1 MAKQKNKLDEICKPE
16 IINRILTFETC
27 NFMIGDEKCK
37 IISVDTNPYKI
48 SVRRSDGVKTYSQDD
63 LIKLLKP

>member
-1 MAKQKNKLDEICKPE
+1 MAKQKQEVVDWKQPQ
-16 IINRILTFETC
+16 IINRILTFDKPY
-27 NFMIGDEKCK
+27 FYIGAEKCK

-48 SVRRSDGVKTYSQDD
+48 SVRRSNGVKTYSQDD

>member
-1 MAKQKNKLDEICKPE
+1 MAKQEVVDWKQPQ

-27 NFMIGDEKCK
+27 NFMIGDEICK
-37 IISVDTNPYKI
+37 IVSTDSYPHKI

-63 LIKLLKP
+63 LIKLLKPL